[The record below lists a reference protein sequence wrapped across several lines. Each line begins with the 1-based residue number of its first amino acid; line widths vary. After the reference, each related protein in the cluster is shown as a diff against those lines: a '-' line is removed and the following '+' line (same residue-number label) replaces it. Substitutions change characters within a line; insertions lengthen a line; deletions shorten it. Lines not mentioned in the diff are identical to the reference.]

1 MNFTADIE
9 AFIKKI
15 RTKINPQQVAAFMAV
30 LAVGFI
36 AHGFVFFNRISYHDN
51 TADLFALGSTYEVDR
66 WGLGIISDLQLIT
79 VKTFSLPLF
88 NGILSLLFIGLAAMK
103 LVDIFKLRSKVSAAM
118 TGAIMV
124 TFPVVASIFSFMFT
138 SWPYF
143 MGLFFAVEAAG
154 ILIKE
159 KNIKSFLLSALC
171 LAIML
176 GLYQAFLAVTI
187 AMFLTELFLGV
198 VSGDCNKVITYIK
211 HGFTYLASLVVGLL
225 FNTLIAT
232 FFKKLRHATVFEY
245 KGRGDSYDI
254 AAFPGRLF
262 EALKEFFAC
271 DWAGLNGV
279 RFLRTVALC
288 IILATLVQLAFLL
301 AKSAKSV
308 GLKLI
313 AALGVLLLPIAMN
326 VVYLLSTSDE
336 YYVDSLMVYG
346 LVFVYIIPLLLIDAM
361 EHMDIS
367 QKTLA
372 ASFTRIVTWLQL
384 IAICVMTIS
393 YIYTSNAAYLKGSIA
408 QEQATSYFN
417 QLIACI
423 KSTEGYSQDMEI
435 IFVGMDSNEDAT
447 FVDIDPLEQLDAIK
461 IENYPEY
468 FDLVGYG
475 SALAFMREHCGFGN
489 DLVSIDDGTYA
500 AKAAIKAMPT
510 YPNDGG
516 IAIID
521 GQVIVKMGD

>member
-1 MNFTADIE
+1 MNFTKDIE
-9 AFIKKI
+9 SFIKKI
-15 RTKINPQQVAAFMAV
+15 QKKITPQQVAAFVAV
-30 LAVGFI
+30 ISVGFI

-88 NGILSLLFIGLAAMK
+88 NGLLSLIFIGLAAMK
-103 LVDIFKLRSKVSAAM
+103 LVDIFKLGSKFSAVM

-124 TFPVVASIFSFMFT
+124 TFPVVTSIFSFMFT

-143 MGLFFAVEAAG
+143 MGLFFSVEAAG
-154 ILIKE
+154 ILIKD
-159 KNIKSFLLSALC
+159 KNIKSFLLSAIC
-171 LAIML
+171 LAFML

-187 AMFLTELFLGV
+187 VIFLTELFLGV
-198 VSGDCNKVITYIK
+198 VSGDCDSVIVYIK
-211 HGFTYLASLVVGLL
+211 HGLSYLASLVGGLL
-225 FNTLIAT
+225 FNSLIAT
-232 FFKKLRHATVFEY
+232 FFKKIRHATVFEY

-254 AAFPGRLF
+254 AAFPDRLITSV
-262 EALKEFFAC
+262 KEFFAC
-271 DWAGLNGV
+271 DWAGINGV
-279 RFLRTVALC
+279 RFLRTLALC

-301 AKSAKSV
+301 AKTAKSL

-313 AALGVLLLPIAMN
+313 AIIGVLLLPVAMN
-326 VVYLLSTSDE
+326 VVYLLSTSHE

-346 LVFVYIIPLLLIDAM
+346 LVFVYIIPLLLIEAM
-361 EHMDIS
+361 ENINITK
-367 QKTLA
+367 KTFGLIC
-372 ASFTRIVTWLQL
+372 TRIVTWLQL
-384 IAICVMTIS
+384 MAIFVMTLS
-393 YIYTSNAAYLKGSIA
+393 YVYTANAAYLKGSLA

-423 KSTEGYSQDMEI
+423 KSTEGFTEDMEI
-435 IFVGMDSNEDAT
+435 IFVGMDNIEDAT

-461 IENYPEY
+461 IDNYPEY

-489 DLVSIDDGTYA
+489 ELVSVDDGTYA

-516 IAIID
+516 IALID
-521 GQVIVKMGD
+521 GQLIVKMGD